1 MMLTQRTAVIIFVI
15 GLASIASS
23 QLMVKWRFGVIGPSL
38 PAGVDAFDIAR
49 AVIADKWLW
58 VAAALIGTGL
68 VTWYAALTRLPLT
81 FMFPVAGI
89 VSPVVATG
97 AHLLL
102 GEPLSLG
109 QMGAILMIAVGVALL
124 GFLQ

>member
-1 MMLTQRTAVIIFVI
+1 MILTQRTAIIIFVI

-23 QLMVKWRFGVIGPSL
+23 QLMVKWRFGAIGPSL
-38 PAGVDAFDIAR
+38 PAGAGAFEIGR
-49 AVIADKWLW
+49 AVISDKWLW
-58 VAAALIGTGL
+58 FAAALIGAGL
-68 VTWYAALTRLPLT
+68 VTWYAALTQLPLT

-89 VSPVVATG
+89 VSPVVAMG